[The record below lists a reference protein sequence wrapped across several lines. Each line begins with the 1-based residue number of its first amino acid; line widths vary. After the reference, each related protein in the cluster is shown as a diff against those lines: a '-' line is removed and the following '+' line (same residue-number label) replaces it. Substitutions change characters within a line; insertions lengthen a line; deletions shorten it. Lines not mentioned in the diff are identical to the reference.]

1 MQDKLE
7 LSLLLDYYGA
17 FLTEARREILSLS
30 VDEDLSLGEIA
41 EMKGI
46 SRQGV
51 RDALQRGEAQLYD
64 MENKLGLVKR
74 DLEIT
79 QLVSKL
85 RHEIERAG
93 VADIQISRIL
103 DRLTEIT
110 EG

>member
-7 LSLLLDYYGA
+7 LSLLLEYYGA
-17 FLTEARREILSLS
+17 FLTEARRGVLSLS

-74 DLEIT
+74 DMEIT

-85 RHEIERAG
+85 RHEFDRAG
-93 VADIQISRIL
+93 VSDIQISRIL